1 MSKKKGILLKQEK
14 YILLNEILHRCPHM
28 GLNIYAYFGL
38 EYTTIQFVNSLCI
51 PIIILKTKLSCYE
64 LSPTQSKK
72 YEERPPSAIK
82 YLFMHPCDPMRGNLT
97 CCCEAQK
104 HK

>member
-72 YEERPPSAIK
+72 YEDSTTPKCNKIFIHAS
-82 YLFMHPCDPMRGNLT
+82 M
-97 CCCEAQK
+97 
-104 HK
+104 